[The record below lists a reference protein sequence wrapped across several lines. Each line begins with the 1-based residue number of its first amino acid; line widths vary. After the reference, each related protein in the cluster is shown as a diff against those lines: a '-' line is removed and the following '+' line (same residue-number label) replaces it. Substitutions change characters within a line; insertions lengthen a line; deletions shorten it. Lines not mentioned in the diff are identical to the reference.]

1 MLSTGTMS
9 IRTMYLASGST
20 PENDTR
26 MVGNIL
32 LTQGDK
38 ENGQELTLPA
48 ELTRFPSPL
57 GSCPG
62 VSGAQ
67 LPQIAGR
74 KLAPVIDSESRAL
87 GVGFGG
93 FWGYFPES

>member
-1 MLSTGTMS
+1 
-9 IRTMYLASGST
+9 
-20 PENDTR
+20 

-62 VSGAQ
+62 VSGADRVAQ
-67 LPQIAGR
+67 LPRIAGR
-74 KLAPVIDSESRAL
+74 KLAPVIDRESRAL

-93 FWGYFPES
+93 LWGYFPES